1 MKQLKINVYN
11 YLFMEDYDEVVIKTV
26 RDLYRSYP
34 LIQIK
39 KYIMTKE
46 GEINDKDSE
55 LKTLILDKYTS
66 LTHGFNGLEKISTNL
81 ESLEKTR
88 REFSEKMEQID
99 YSKIE
104 LSLQN
109 IPFNNDLTDILKD
122 KGNFRF
128 DDINE
133 KIENYLKDKKYNES
147 IDEMLVFKKY
157 IVNNKDEID
166 NLDINSKEK
175 YYFLL
180 VELVE
185 GALNKM
191 IEDSNICKN
200 IEQYKILLD
209 KIFENLI
216 KEQYEECME
225 YLIMIELYLKI
236 LYDKNIKKIMDE
248 FFSFLKEDN
257 KNFFSTNILLKI
269 LFLKISQ
276 ILYDISITPIELLFN
291 DIMIEKYYDIYETV
305 MCIKLIC
312 DKYCYNNDIHN
323 KIDLNKFYSFIKSEI
338 NKNMNSLLII
348 PKNSFQKLYLYNTIN
363 FWKKLFLKNN
373 SNEPKIN
380 NLNLLEFL
388 YLDKSIEQISNITS
402 YMLKQYSIKNLFNL
416 KLLLKNKNIKSENDI
431 YLSLSELNKI
441 NDGKIYKKNFI
452 SIIENKLYQF
462 FLSINNIVNN
472 DEFNNDNNKIEY
484 MNIIIKI
491 ITYDE
496 IIKIIKQFKL
506 NNLLQIINELIGKNQ
521 MNDFLK
527 IQNYINDTF
536 KLELKLELFLEDE
549 QIKQYGNNGVSEA
562 LNQLIETL
570 YEYEIKEIE
579 HKNNIYLNIMDIYN
593 QVIKDFFIN
602 EKNDLNN
609 FNKILVND
617 IFILSNI
624 NIEQNK
630 DDKIINLIN
639 FINNIFNIDIKNINK
654 NINDFK
660 NFQIINNYFET
671 EEYINQNIQFEF
683 DINKYVNNKSNKV
696 EYLPIYSNKMHVH
709 MLNKSKIDYSGREN
723 NEISTCYI
731 YDYRIEENYLSI
743 RQEDSIKN
751 ENNIQNSNM
760 NKDEKNNMFGNIT
773 GKLFNLINDD

>member
-1 MKQLKINVYN
+1 
-11 YLFMEDYDEVVIKTV
+11 MEDYEEVVIKTV
-26 RDLYRSYP
+26 RDLFRSYP

-39 KYIMTKE
+39 KYMMTKE

-55 LKTLILDKYTS
+55 LKSLILDKYTS

-81 ESLEKTR
+81 ESLENTR
-88 REFSEKMEQID
+88 KEFSEKIDQID
-99 YSKIE
+99 FSKIE

-109 IPFNNDLTDILKD
+109 IPSNNDLTDIINE
-122 KGNFRF
+122 KGNLGL

-133 KIENYLKDKKYNES
+133 KIEVYLKEKKYNES
-147 IDEMLVFKKY
+147 IEEMILYKKY
-157 IVNNKDEID
+157 IDNNKDGFN
-166 NLDINSKEK
+166 NLNINLKEK

-185 GALNKM
+185 GVLNKM
-191 IEDSNICKN
+191 IEDNNICNN
-200 IEQYKILLD
+200 IEKYKILLD
-209 KIFENLI
+209 NIFENLI

-236 LYDKNIKKIMDE
+236 CYDKNIKKIMDE

-257 KNFFSTNILLKI
+257 NNFFSLNILFKM

-291 DIMIEKYYDIYETV
+291 DVMIEKYYNIYETV
-305 MCIKLIC
+305 MCIKLIS
-312 DKYCYNNDIHN
+312 DKYCYNNNINN
-323 KIDLNKFYSFIKSEI
+323 KIELTKFYSFIKSEI

-348 PKNSFQKLYLYNTIN
+348 PKNSIQKLYLYNTIY
-363 FWKKLFLKNN
+363 FWNKLFLKNN

-380 NLNLLEFL
+380 NLNLLEYL

-402 YMLKQYSIKNLFNL
+402 YMLKKYSFNNLFNL
-416 KLLLKNKNIKSENDI
+416 KLLLKNKDIKRENDI
-431 YLSLSELNKI
+431 YLSLSEVNKI
-441 NDGKIYKKNFI
+441 NDEKIYKKNFI
-452 SIIENKLYQF
+452 SILQNKLYQF
-462 FLSINNIVNN
+462 FLNMNNLEKN
-472 DEFNNDNNKIEY
+472 DKFNNDNNNKIEY
-484 MNIIIKI
+484 MNIIVKI
-491 ITYDE
+491 IKYDE
-496 IIKIIKQFKL
+496 IIKMIKQFQL
-506 NNLLQIINELIGKNQ
+506 NNILQIINELIEKNQ

-527 IQNYINDTF
+527 IQNYINDIF
-536 KLELKLELFLEDE
+536 KLELKFELFLDDE
-549 QIKQYGNNGVSEA
+549 QIKKYEENKVSEA

-570 YEYEIKEIE
+570 YEYEIKGKE
-579 HKNNIYLNIMDIYN
+579 HKINIYLNIIDVYE
-593 QVIKDFFIN
+593 QVLKNSFIN

-609 FNKILVND
+609 FNKVFVND

-624 NIEQNK
+624 NINQYK
-630 DDKIINLIN
+630 DNKIINLIN
-639 FINNIFNIDIKNINK
+639 FINNSFKIDIKNIRK

-660 NFQIINNYFET
+660 DFKIINNFFET
-671 EEYINQNIQFEF
+671 DDYINQNIQFEF
-683 DINKYVNNKSNKV
+683 DISKYINNKQKKV

-751 ENNIQNSNM
+751 ENNIQNSNI
-760 NKDEKNNMFGNIT
+760 NTGGNNNMFGNIT

>member
-1 MKQLKINVYN
+1 
-11 YLFMEDYDEVVIKTV
+11 MEDYEEVVIKTV
-26 RDLYRSYP
+26 RDLFRSYP

-39 KYIMTKE
+39 KYMMTKE
-46 GEINDKDSE
+46 GEISDKDSE
-55 LKTLILDKYTS
+55 LKSLILDKYTS

-88 REFSEKMEQID
+88 KEFSEKIDQID
-99 YSKIE
+99 FSKIE

-109 IPFNNDLTDILKD
+109 IPFNNDLTDIINE
-122 KGNFRF
+122 KGNLGL

-133 KIENYLKDKKYNES
+133 KIEVYLKEKKYNES
-147 IDEMLVFKKY
+147 IDEMILYKNY
-157 IVNNKDEID
+157 IDNNKDGFN
-166 NLDINSKEK
+166 NLNINLKEK

-185 GALNKM
+185 GVLNKM
-191 IEDSNICKN
+191 IEDNNICNN
-200 IEQYKILLD
+200 IEKYKILLD
-209 KIFENLI
+209 NIFENLI

-236 LYDKNIKKIMDE
+236 CYDKNIKKIMDE

-257 KNFFSTNILLKI
+257 NNFFSLNILFKM

-291 DIMIEKYYDIYETV
+291 DVMIEKYYNIYETV
-305 MCIKLIC
+305 MCIKLIS
-312 DKYCYNNDIHN
+312 DKYCYNNNINN
-323 KIDLNKFYSFIKSEI
+323 KIELTKFYSFIKSEI

-348 PKNSFQKLYLYNTIN
+348 PKNSIQKLYLYNTIY
-363 FWKKLFLKNN
+363 FWNKLFLKNN

-380 NLNLLEFL
+380 NLNLLEYL

-402 YMLKQYSIKNLFNL
+402 YMLKQYSFNNLFNL
-416 KLLLKNKNIKSENDI
+416 KLLLKNKDIKRENDI
-431 YLSLSELNKI
+431 YLSLSEVNKI
-441 NDGKIYKKNFI
+441 NDEKIYKKNFI
-452 SIIENKLYQF
+452 SILQNKLYQF
-462 FLSINNIVNN
+462 FLNMNNLEKS
-472 DEFNNDNNKIEY
+472 DKFNNDNNNKIEY
-484 MNIIIKI
+484 MNIIVKI
-491 ITYDE
+491 IKYDE
-496 IIKIIKQFKL
+496 IIKMIKQFQL
-506 NNLLQIINELIGKNQ
+506 NNILQIINELIEKNQ

-527 IQNYINDTF
+527 IQNYINDIF
-536 KLELKLELFLEDE
+536 KLELKFELFLDDE
-549 QIKQYGNNGVSEA
+549 QIKKYEENKVSEA
-562 LNQLIETL
+562 LKQLIETL
-570 YEYEIKEIE
+570 YEYEIKGKE
-579 HKNNIYLNIMDIYN
+579 HKINIYLNIIDVYE
-593 QVIKDFFIN
+593 QVLKNSFIN

-609 FNKILVND
+609 FNKVFVND

-624 NIEQNK
+624 NINQNK
-630 DDKIINLIN
+630 DNKIINLIN
-639 FINNIFNIDIKNINK
+639 FINNSFKIDIKNIRK

-660 NFQIINNYFET
+660 DFKIINNFFET
-671 EEYINQNIQFEF
+671 DDYINQNIQFEF
-683 DINKYVNNKSNKV
+683 DISKYINNKQKKV

-751 ENNIQNSNM
+751 ENNIQNSNI
-760 NKDEKNNMFGNIT
+760 NTGGNNNMFGNIT